1 MTIKRLQT
9 GQASF
14 PRIGILRKGA
24 PKPANG
30 NKPGA
35 DLEYF
40 RFDPEDGPER
50 AEILAQFQEAFGDEP
65 RDIEVFLP
73 YATPAENFEAWQEE
87 WVAGGLMHRCDG
99 ETMVIWRDKAGGYN
113 RTPQPCKGGCAPVG
127 RLKVIIPALRRMA
140 YVTVQTTS
148 INDILTLDANL
159 AAAHMLRGD
168 LRGIPFILKRR
179 PREIS
184 TPSGNGNRVRR
195 EKWLLSIEAKP
206 SWVELQ
212 LQAMERAAL
221 PAGTLALPDGRHM
234 LDTETGEVIEVSA
247 EETEAVFAE
256 GKPATEHPTEPHWT
270 RDAERVAR
278 FWAKAA
284 EKGVTPAMFFMAADT
299 SSQDLSEYTGTPE
312 DAWAIV
318 KVAAQKPAAPPW
330 THDQQQVAAFIRW
343 GETELGVGATD
354 ILTGLNV
361 TAIEQYTGSVEQAK
375 ALVRKMVVGVVREG
389 CGG

>member
-1 MTIKRLQT
+1 MSIKRLQT
-9 GQASF
+9 GQPSF

-40 RFDPEDGPER
+40 RFDPEDGPEKH
-50 AEILAQFQEAFGDEP
+50 EILAQFHEAFGDEP
-65 RDIEVFLP
+65 RDIDVFLP
-73 YATPAENFEAWQEE
+73 YATPEENFEAWQEA

-99 ETMVIWRDKAGGYN
+99 ETIVIWRNRQGGYSH
-113 RTPQPCKGGCAPVG
+113 TPQPCTGGCAPVG

-179 PREIS
+179 PREVS
-184 TPSGNGNRVRR
+184 TPGSDGNRVRR
-195 EKWLLSIEAKP
+195 VKWLLSIEVKP

-221 PAGTLALPDGRHM
+221 PAGVLALPDGRHS
-234 LDTETGEVIEVSA
+234 LDTETGEVLELPADTVGEV
-247 EETEAVFAE
+247 ETSP
-256 GKPATEHPTEPHWT
+256 PAPMSRHWT
-270 RDAERVAR
+270 HDPERVAR

-284 EKGVTPAMFFMAADT
+284 EKGVTAPEFFSEANT
-299 SSQDLSEYTGTPE
+299 SSQDLTEFTGTPE
-312 DAWAIV
+312 QAWAIV
-318 KVAAQKPAAPPW
+318 QAIVKVSPW
-330 THDQQQVAAFIRW
+330 THDQKQVTALVRW
-343 GETELGVGATD
+343 AESELGMGGAD
-354 ILTGLNV
+354 VLTGLNV
-361 TAIEQYTGSVEQAK
+361 TEIGHYTGSVEQAK
-375 ALVRKMVVGVVREG
+375 AVLRRFVEG
-389 CGG
+389 DGPGAEQAELPEGK